1 MRLLPVYYTA
11 ITLPP
16 ILLYSTFVS
25 AQTSLHD
32 LPAIKDFLD
41 CLGSSKEQY
50 KFNLDEGEMLVLPA
64 DGRHLN
70 ATQQDNTLVN
80 CIAKYNDRINVVM
93 YGSAYEDSTV
103 TGSFAADQ
111 LVERLER
118 HGISTIPRRRPR
130 GGFALNGH
138 KEL

>member
-1 MRLLPVYYTA
+1 MRLLPVHYTV
-11 ITLPP
+11 ITLLP

-32 LPAIKDFLD
+32 LSAIKDFLN

-50 KFNLDEGEMLVLPA
+50 KLNLDEGEILVLPA
-64 DGRHLN
+64 AGRHLN

-80 CIAKYNDRINVVM
+80 CIAESNSHINVVM
-93 YGSAYEDSTV
+93 YGSAYEDDTV
-103 TGSFAADQ
+103 SSSSAADQ
-111 LVERLER
+111 LVERLDR
-118 HGISTIPRRRPR
+118 YGISTIPRRRPR
-130 GGFALNGH
+130 GGFALNGN